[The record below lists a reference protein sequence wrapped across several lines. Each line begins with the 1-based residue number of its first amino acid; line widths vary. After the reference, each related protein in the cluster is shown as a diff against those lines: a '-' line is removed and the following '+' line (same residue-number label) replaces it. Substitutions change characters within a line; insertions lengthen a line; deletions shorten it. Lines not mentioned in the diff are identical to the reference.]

1 MNRFLLTFSM
11 LAACGLGIAAEPRRN
26 VMVIVADDLGRQVGC
41 YGDKV
46 AKTPNIDKLAA
57 AGTRFTHGFASV
69 ASCSP
74 SRATMLTGLPT
85 HQCGQYGLAHGTHHQ
100 KTFANIKSLPG
111 LLAPAGYHTGVVAK
125 LHVLPQTVYPFDR
138 EIADAGRNPVLVTAK
153 AEKFLDGAGDKPFFL
168 WVGLTDPHR
177 AAKGFA
183 NENKYPQGVPAEP
196 VDAKTVPVPAH
207 LPDQLEV
214 RREMADYYQSV
225 ARMDHGVGLL
235 LKLLDDRKLA
245 DSTLI
250 VFLSDNGIPFPGA
263 KTTLYDAGVHL
274 PFVVRKPG
282 QKAGIVSEAMVSWT
296 DLAPTILDWCGAK
309 PAPAMRGRSVLP
321 ILEEKLPKG
330 WNTVYG
336 SHQMHEVTMYYP
348 MRSVRT
354 RTHKLIQNLAHKL
367 EFPHA
372 SDLWDSPTMQGMLK
386 RKDESLGVRPMAAY
400 LNRPPAELY
409 DLTADPHEVKN
420 LLAGEKG
427 EADPAVKRVYAELSG
442 ALAEWRKATNDP
454 WLIKDKHE

>member
-1 MNRFLLTFSM
+1 MRLPILAILLLTGS
-11 LAACGLGIAAEPRRN
+11 AAAVEPRRN
-26 VMVIVADDLGRQVGC
+26 VIVIVADDLGLQVGC

-85 HQCGQYGLAHGTHHQ
+85 HQNGQYGLAHGTHNQ
-100 KTFANIKSLPG
+100 QTFAVVKSLPG
-111 LLAPAGYHTGVVAK
+111 VLSSAGYHTGVLGK
-125 LHVLPQTVYPFDR
+125 LHVLPQTVFKFDQ
-138 EIADAGRNPVLVTAK
+138 EIADAGRNPVSVTAK

-168 WVGLTDPHR
+168 WVGFTDPHR
-177 AAKGFA
+177 TKTGFG
-183 NENKYPQGVPAEP
+183 NENKYPKEVPVVP
-196 VDAKTVPVPAH
+196 FDPKTVPVPAH
-207 LPDQLEV
+207 LPDQPEV
-214 RREMADYYQSV
+214 RQEMAEYYQSV
-225 ARMDHGVGLL
+225 ARLDHGVGLM
-235 LKLLDDRKLA
+235 LKMLDDRKLA
-245 DSTLI
+245 ASTLV
-250 VFLSDNGIPFPGA
+250 VFLSDNGIPFAGA

-282 QKAGIVSEAMVSWT
+282 QKSGVVSDAMVSWT
-296 DLAPTILDWCGAK
+296 DLAPTVLDWCGAK
-309 PAPAMRGRSVLP
+309 PPPAMKGRSVLP
-321 ILEEKLPKG
+321 ILEEPSPKG
-330 WNTVYG
+330 WDAVFG

-354 RTHKLIQNLAHKL
+354 RTHKLIVNLANKL

-386 RKDESLGVRPMAAY
+386 RKDEAMGVRSMARY
-400 LNRPPAELY
+400 LQRPPAELY
-409 DLTADPHEVKN
+409 DVVADPHEVKN
-420 LLAGEKG
+420 LLAD
-427 EADPAVKRVYAELSG
+427 ADFATKKLHDS
-442 ALAEWRKATNDP
+442 LATTLAGWRKATNDP